1 MSTMGHMAAQEA
13 AAEIVK
19 AAAQSGSLKL
29 LGTVGGRSPEEAAIK
44 DVQYLEVLI
53 AGLIKAFRQPD
64 PVSRAGQ

>member
-1 MSTMGHMAAQEA
+1 MSTMGHLAAQEA

-29 LGTVGGRSPEEAAIK
+29 FGANGNRTPAEAAEG
-44 DVQYLEVLI
+44 DVEYLQALI

-64 PVSRAGQ
+64 PVRQGQQ